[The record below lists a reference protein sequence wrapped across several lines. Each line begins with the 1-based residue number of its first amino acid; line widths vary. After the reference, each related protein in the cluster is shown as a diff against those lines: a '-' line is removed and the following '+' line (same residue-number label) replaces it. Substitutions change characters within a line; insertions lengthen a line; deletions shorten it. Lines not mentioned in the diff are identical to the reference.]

1 MQTVHG
7 IRFLPVAR
15 VRGTLLGLDARWL
28 GTRGLMLSL
37 LLVLFTPGG
46 LLNHATDQPVWVRI
60 GVGLSS
66 LLAVALTS
74 LGHEFGHA
82 AAGWLAGLPVR
93 AIVLAPEGAVTIRET
108 SDQPHV
114 NFRTALAGPLA
125 NALLG
130 TACLGL
136 ATVFGSDAFVG
147 IFLGQVGG
155 LQLLTGIANLLPV
168 GRMDGSNILSSWRA
182 CRALA

>member
-1 MQTVHG
+1 MTTLHG

-15 VRGTLLGLDARWL
+15 VSGTLLGLDARWL

-46 LLNHATDQPVWVRI
+46 PLNHDSDTPVWTKVA
-60 GVGLSS
+60 VGLSS

-74 LGHEFGHA
+74 LLHELGHA
-82 AAGWLAGLPVR
+82 LAGRLAGLPVR

-108 SDQPHV
+108 SDEPQV
-114 NFRTALAGPLA
+114 NFRTALAGPLT

-130 TACLGL
+130 TACLML
-136 ATVFGSDAFVG
+136 ASVVSDTFACT
-147 IFLGQVGG
+147 FLSELGG
-155 LQLLTGIANLLPV
+155 LQLLVGTANLLPV
-168 GRMDGSNILSSWRA
+168 GRMDGSNILAAWRA

>member
-1 MQTVHG
+1 MQTIHG

-15 VRGTLLGLDARWL
+15 VSGTQLGLDAHWL
-28 GTRGLMLSL
+28 GTRGLMLSF

-46 LLNHATDQPVWVRI
+46 PLNHDSDLPVLVKI

-74 LGHEFGHA
+74 IGHEFGHA
-82 AAGWLAGLPVR
+82 LAGRLAGLPVR

-130 TACLGL
+130 TTCALIASTFPPDTFL
-136 ATVFGSDAFVG
+136 ATFFSQFGA
-147 IFLGQVGG
+147 
-155 LQLLTGIANLLPV
+155 LQLVTGVANLLPI
-168 GRMDGSNILSSWRA
+168 GPMDGRNILAAWRA
-182 CRALA
+182 CRAL